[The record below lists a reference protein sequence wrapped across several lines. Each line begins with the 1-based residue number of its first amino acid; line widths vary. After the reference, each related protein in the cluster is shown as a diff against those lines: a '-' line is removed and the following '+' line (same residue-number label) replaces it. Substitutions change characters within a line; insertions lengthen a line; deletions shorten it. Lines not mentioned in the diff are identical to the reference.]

1 MGLRRTSCG
10 KQSALGPINR
20 MVIVADFGPDVQT
33 YRREFSRLIFPLPP
47 SCPHCAGK
55 QRLVGHGSYPRSAC
69 DHEQSFAIRIKR
81 FLCTLCH
88 HTVSLL
94 PSFCLPYRHY
104 LASTIQTVLS
114 LRFQAQSSWHSIGQR
129 FSPSEVPSL
138 SSCRE
143 WTARFAG
150 ASEMYLKT
158 LLHQLATWQL
168 APGKLELALVDISGF
183 PKGPCQLVAAVPH
196 LLAWLANSNL
206 TMVEGSKKWL
216 STLWQWGH
224 GVKLGRLV

>member
-1 MGLRRTSCG
+1 
-10 KQSALGPINR
+10 
-20 MVIVADFGPDVQT
+20 MVIVADFGSDVQR
-33 YRREFSRLIFPLPP
+33 YQSEFCQLTISPP
-47 SCPHCAGK
+47 RCPHCSAAKG
-55 QRLVGHGSYPRSAC
+55 LVGHGSYRRTAC
-69 DHEQSFAIRIKR
+69 DESQSFVILVKR
-81 FLCTLCH
+81 FLCPLCR

-94 PSFCLPYRHY
+94 PSFCLPHRHY

-114 LRFQAQSSWHSIGQR
+114 LRFQAGSSWQTIGQR
-129 FSPSEVPSL
+129 FLPSELPAL

-143 WTARFAG
+143 WTVRFAG
-150 ASEMYLKT
+150 ASEVYLNA

-168 APGKLELALVDISGF
+168 APGKLELALADIADF

-196 LLAWLANSNL
+196 LVAWLGDNG
-206 TMVEGSKKWL
+206 MRIVEGGKRWL